1 MFNTKVMMM
10 MMVTVMVK
18 KGHLGDRLT
27 MDLPVSHSP

>member
-1 MFNTKVMMM
+1 MFNTKVMM

-18 KGHLGDRLT
+18 KGHLGDGLT